1 MREDACSRC
10 RETGGAP
17 YGLAQPQGG
26 GAAQRA
32 AAGAAAGPTSR
43 RGESG
48 SQDLSRLP
56 SRLHK
61 TARLCALYVYIRVT
75 IHVFHKP

>member
-1 MREDACSRC
+1 M
-10 RETGGAP
+10 
-17 YGLAQPQGG
+17 GLLSLRGG
-26 GAAQRA
+26 GPRSGPAPSR
-32 AAGAAAGPTSR
+32 GRAGPTSR